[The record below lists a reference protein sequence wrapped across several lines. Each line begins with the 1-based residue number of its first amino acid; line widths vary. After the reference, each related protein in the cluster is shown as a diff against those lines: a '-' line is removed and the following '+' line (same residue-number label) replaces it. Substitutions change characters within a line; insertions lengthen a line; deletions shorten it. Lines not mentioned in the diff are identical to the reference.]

1 MSIRELH
8 RTYGEGMTSNA
19 SDGPPRRHWTFL
31 TNHTHVLLCLTEGTE
46 STVREL
52 ARRVDI
58 TERAV
63 QMILADLVEEGYV
76 TKTRVGRRNT
86 YSVNPQGRLR
96 HPLESHHTVGELL
109 AALR

>member
-1 MSIRELH
+1 MH
-8 RTYGEGMTSNA
+8 PSNA
-19 SDGPPRRHWTFL
+19 PPRRRWTFL
-31 TNHTHVLLCLTEGTE
+31 TNHAHVLLCLAEGTPV
-46 STVREL
+46 TVREL

-76 TKTRVGRRNT
+76 AKTRVGRRNT
-86 YSVNPQGRLR
+86 YTVNPHGRLR
-96 HPLESHHTVGELL
+96 HPLEAHHTVADLL